1 MNALTF
7 AVTAVLTLATLSAI
21 VSLVVVPIMV

>member
-7 AVTAVLTLATLSAI
+7 TVTAILTLATLSAI
-21 VSLVVVPIMV
+21 VSLVVVPIMA